1 MRKLANKGLLGVSV
15 LAVGMAMGAPTIAF
29 AQDEA
34 GEAEEKSDDT
44 IIVRGQRRE
53 QSLLDVPISVTVFDD
68 EYLTR
73 SNAQDAKDFL
83 LETPNVSFR
92 QGGRN
97 GAREIVVSIR
107 GVAELTGAEKVL
119 TQSPFSTFYDEFS
132 AGTLASG
139 QANLPLYDIESV
151 EVLRGPQGIFFGRN
165 SEGGAINITTKKPT
179 DEYYGRM
186 DAGIGRFNT
195 YEMSGVANVPIRD
208 DLFARISVTATKTDG
223 PLKNLHPIGGDTGAD
238 FMAIRGQ
245 LRWLPTEK
253 TTVDLSVNHTVD
265 NQDFTP
271 KLATCVGASSFG
283 LPWTAYNDPLNGN
296 PVLGGI
302 GCYDYKGEFA
312 RRVNLPVTVP
322 PTPGKIT
329 LPAGVSLS
337 DFPDNTR
344 YLYMDTREFTD
355 NRADIVTL
363 RVQHDFTDTISLVS
377 VTGASRSDQDQFLD
391 LDHSGIKAI
400 NRFGTFETNSWS
412 QEVRLSQSGA
422 GFLDWTLGGIYY
434 EEGFD
439 AVNQILIEDVVG
451 PWVPGDKANENII
464 HNNLD
469 GWAVFGNV
477 EAHLSEAF
485 SVIVGGR
492 YSEDSALN
500 VWDEVY
506 AACGHRTPGGPLAI
520 NNPADPT
527 DDCRLTPD
535 QARQEAIGATPIYW
549 ERPNPSFPAGRFVVT
564 GGRYEQIPERVAGNS
579 TSDFSPRVALNF
591 NPNDDL
597 SLYASVSKGYKPGGG
612 RGNPDGGTGAAATI
626 FDKEVLWNYEV
637 GGNAFLFDRV
647 VQLNGA
653 IFWMDWKDY
662 QVTSRETFCVKA
674 DGSRENV
681 LLVPDLAVC
690 TGQVQADATI
700 NAEKARLRGFELSTR
715 IRPTDQFSFGGQV
728 GYNEG
733 KFIKG
738 VTKINGVPFD
748 LAGLPLG
755 SAPKLTAGAFVQY
768 EFPVLGGDLNV
779 RGDWTYRSKGAASLV
794 QQATQLFPTKIDSF
808 GLFNIRVGQ
817 RWGNHAI
824 NLNIENVANKRYFTA
839 AETFS
844 FGGAMLSYNPRT
856 WSIRWTSEFGPGA

>member
-1 MRKLANKGLLGVSV
+1 MRKLANKGLLGVS
-15 LAVGMAMGAPTIAF
+15 LLTVGMVMGAPSIAF

-34 GEAEEKSDDT
+34 DQAEEKSDDT

-83 LETPNVSFR
+83 LETPNVSFK

-97 GAREIVVSIR
+97 GAREILISIR
-107 GVAELTGAEKVL
+107 GVSELTGAEKVL

-151 EVLRGPQGIFFGRN
+151 EVLRGPQGIYFGRN
-165 SEGGAINITTKKPT
+165 SEAGAINITTKKPT

-195 YEMSGVANVPIRD
+195 YELSGVANVPLTD
-208 DLFARISVTATKTDG
+208 NLFARVTVTGTKTDG
-223 PLKNLHPIGGDTGAD
+223 PIKNAHPIGGDTGAD
-238 FMAIRGQ
+238 FVAMRGQ
-245 LRWLPTEK
+245 IRWLPTEQ
-253 TTVDLSVNHTVD
+253 TTVDFSVNHTID
-265 NQDFTP
+265 NQDYTP
-271 KLATCVGASSFG
+271 KLGTCIGASSFG
-283 LPWTAYNDPLNGN
+283 LPWTTMNDPLNGH
-296 PVLGGI
+296 PVNGGI

-312 RRVNLPVTVP
+312 RRVNLPVGA
-322 PTPGKIT
+322 PGKIT
-329 LPAGVSLS
+329 LPAGVSLA

-344 YLYMDTREFTD
+344 YMYMDTREFTD

-363 RVQHDFTDTISLVS
+363 RIQHDFSDTISLVS
-377 VTGASRSDQDQFLD
+377 ITGASRSDQDQFLD
-391 LDHSGIKAI
+391 LDHSGLKAI
-400 NRFGTFETNSWS
+400 NRFGLFETNSWS
-412 QEVRLSQSGA
+412 EEVRLSQNGA
-422 GFLDWTLGGIYY
+422 GFLDWTVGGLYY
-434 EEGFD
+434 EEGYD
-439 AVNQILIEDVVG
+439 AVNQILIEEVLG

-469 GWAVFGNV
+469 GWAVFANV

-485 SVIVGGR
+485 SVQLGGR
-492 YSEDSALN
+492 YSEDNALN
-500 VWDEVY
+500 VWEEVY
-506 AACGHRTPGGPLAI
+506 AACGRRAVPAGPLSV

-527 DDCRLTPD
+527 DDCQYTPE
-535 QARQEAIGATPIYW
+535 QARLAALNALPQYSN
-549 ERPNPSFPAGRFVVT
+549 RAGGYVVT
-564 GGRYEQIPERVAGNS
+564 GGRYAQIPGRVAGNS
-579 TSDFSPRVALNF
+579 SSDFSPRIALNF

-612 RGNPDGGTGAAATI
+612 RGNPDGGGATTV

-637 GGNAFLFDRV
+637 GGNAYLFDRV

-653 IFWMDWKDY
+653 IFWMDWRDY
-662 QVTSRETFCVKA
+662 QVTNRETFCVLA
-674 DGSRENV
+674 DGSRVNV

-690 TGQVQADATI
+690 TGGQLQADATV
-700 NAEKARLRGFELSTR
+700 NAEKARLRGFELSMK
-715 IRPTDQFSFGGQV
+715 IRPTEAFTFGGQV
-728 GYNEG
+728 GFSDG
-733 KFIKG
+733 KFIEG
-738 VTKINGVPFD
+738 TATVGGAPLN
-748 LAGLPLG
+748 LAGARLG
-755 SAPKLTAGAFVQY
+755 PPRLNAGAFAQY
-768 EFPVLGGDLNV
+768 EFPVFGGDMSV
-779 RGDWTYRSKGAASLV
+779 RGDWNYRSDNAQSLV
-794 QQATQLFPTKIDSF
+794 QQVTQLFPTKIDSF
-808 GLFNIRVGQ
+808 GLFNIRIGQ

-839 AETFS
+839 SEGFS
-844 FGGAMLSYNPRT
+844 FVGPMLSYNPRT